1 MRVSLHPAFILHT
14 RPYRNTSKLLEI
26 FSQDY
31 GRCTLVARGARK
43 GKSRIHAS
51 LIPFVPL
58 LMSWQGGGEVQT
70 LTGAETE
77 KSPLTI
83 SGRQLLNGF
92 YLNELLLRLLPKG
105 DPHAL
110 IYSAYEKTITDMATS
125 HSEEVVLRNFEILIL
140 AELGYG
146 LLLDCDADTGEEID
160 ANSMYCYDFEKGPV
174 HATTGYSNGVMI
186 RGKTLLALNNSNLD
200 QPDILKEAKMFMRMA
215 IAQHLGDKHL
225 KSRELYLQQRQLLLR
240 KNRS

>member
-43 GKSRIHAS
+43 GQSRIHAS

-77 KSPLTI
+77 KSPLSI
-83 SGRQLLNGF
+83 SGKQLLNGF

-105 DPHAL
+105 DPHVQ
-110 IYSAYEKTITDMATS
+110 IYSAYEKTLADMAIS
-125 HSEEVVLRNFEILIL
+125 HGEEVVLRNFERLIL
-140 AELGYG
+140 TELGYG
-146 LLLDCDADTGEEID
+146 LLLDCDAETGEEID

-215 IAQHLGDKHL
+215 IAQHLGDKPL

-240 KNRS
+240 KK